1 MESKKKVKT
10 IESVDDDDSK
20 GKKLAKKTT
29 KRVRLVDDDDDYEER
44 LYARNR
50 LKLLGV
56 FLLGI
61 IATIA
66 LFSFLTRGNSD
77 NTFGGSI
84 KINDNGISA
93 SIAKVYDAV
102 VYIQNYNGANVS
114 TTGTGFVYK
123 KDRSK
128 GYILTNYH
136 VVSGN
141 TSIMVTFSD
150 NTRVKAKFVGGDQY
164 SDIAVLTVP
173 DKYVKKTVELGS
185 SAKSSLGDTVF
196 TIGSPLNN
204 KYRGTVTRGILSG
217 KDRVTNVSVN
227 NGTDTYVMKLL
238 QTDAAINPG
247 NSGGPLCNINGEVI
261 GMNSYKI
268 VKDNLKGVNFAISV
282 EDITSRLS
290 AYEKGTSN
298 TKPYIGITMVNL
310 SDTASMNYYGLSKI
324 VKTKRT
330 TGVVVESVKT
340 DGAARGALVTG
351 DIIYKLNGVTVPDMA
366 YLRYELYRN
375 NIGDTIKLT
384 IERDGNTKTVSVT
397 LKAKRG
403 N

>member
-1 MESKKKVKT
+1 MESKKKVKS
-10 IESVDDDDSK
+10 IESADDDRENR
-20 GKKLAKKTT
+20 KLAKKAST
-29 KRVRLVDDDDDYEER
+29 KVRVIDDDDEDYQIK
-44 LYARNR
+44 LYTRNR
-50 LKLLGV
+50 LKLLGM

-77 NTFGGSI
+77 SSFGGNI

-93 SIAKVYDAV
+93 SIAKVYDTV
-102 VYIQNYNGANVS
+102 VYIQNYNGKNVS

-136 VVSGN
+136 VVSGAS
-141 TSIMVTFSD
+141 SIMVTFSD
-150 NTRVKAKFVGGDQY
+150 NTRVKAKFVGGDQF

-173 DKYVKKTVELGS
+173 SKNVKKTVKLGS

-217 KDRVTNVSVN
+217 KDRIVNVSVN
-227 NGTDTYVMKLL
+227 NGEDTYVMKLL

-282 EDITSRLS
+282 EDISRRVT
-290 AYEKGTSN
+290 AYERGTSS

-310 SDTASMNYYGLSKI
+310 SDTASMNYYGLNKMVS
-324 VKTKRT
+324 TNRT

-340 DGAARGALVTG
+340 NGAARGSLVTG
-351 DIIYKLNGVTVPDMA
+351 DIIYKLNGVTVPDMN

-384 IERDGNTKTVSVT
+384 IERDGKTKVVPVT
-397 LKAKRG
+397 LKATRG

>member
-1 MESKKKVKT
+1 MEDKKKVKS
-10 IESVDDDDSK
+10 IESSDNDDFEKKKLVKKEVKKSYVIDDDDF
-20 GKKLAKKTT
+20 
-29 KRVRLVDDDDDYEER
+29 DER
-44 LYARNR
+44 LYTRNK
-50 LKLLGV
+50 LKYFGM

-66 LFSFLTRGNSD
+66 LFSFLTRGNS
-77 NTFGGSI
+77 NNSFGGNI

-93 SIAKVYDAV
+93 SIAKVYDTT

-136 VVSGN
+136 VVSGS

-164 SDIAVLTVP
+164 SDIAIITVP
-173 DKYVKKTVELGS
+173 DKNVKQVADLGS
-185 SAKSSLGDTVF
+185 SSESSLGDTVF
-196 TIGSPLNN
+196 TIGSPVNN

-217 KDRVTNVSVN
+217 KDRLVNVSVN
-227 NGTDTYVMKLL
+227 GSSDTYVMKLL

-268 VKDNLKGVNFAISV
+268 VKDNLKGVNFAISI
-282 EDITSRLS
+282 EDIKSRLD
-290 AYEKGTSN
+290 AYEKGTANS
-298 TKPYIGITMVNL
+298 KPYIGITMVNL
-310 SDTASMNYYGLSKI
+310 SDKSSMNYYGLSKI
-324 VKTKRT
+324 VSTKRT
-330 TGVVVESVKT
+330 QGVVVESVKT
-340 DGAARGALVTG
+340 DGSARGALVTG
-351 DIIYKLNGVTVPDMA
+351 DIIYKVNGVTVNDMS
-366 YLRYELYRN
+366 YFRYELYRY
-375 NIGDTIKLT
+375 NIGDTVKLT
-384 IERDGNTKTVSVT
+384 IERDGKTRTVSVV

-403 N
+403 K